1 MSQAGSRFFLLRPK
15 KCGTALLINTRHATS
30 EGWRRKDPRWCFWK
44 KSNARIL
51 MVRLSKTTHM
61 WWLTQYCT
69 ASLECYS
76 SLRTHGS
83 RSLVLWPFT
92 SVKHFSVN
100 HIIGVPVDISIHHMW
115 RTDIIHLWAS
125 WSSCF
130 LTSDLIKFFFL
141 IIYRT
146 SILLEINS
154 TTLQQMCQMMRFV
167 PKGFRYWHPEHRC
180 RAFYLKKS
188 LFFINL
194 LGSLQYLSLF
204 KWGNMNIYIWNMH
217 IGEDGKLLC
226 NKMRIHFCQ
235 FVSFSAS

>member
-130 LTSDLIKFFFL
+130 LTSDLIKFFFF
-141 IIYRT
+141 
-146 SILLEINS
+146 N
-154 TTLQQMCQMMRFV
+154 
-167 PKGFRYWHPEHRC
+167 H
-180 RAFYLKKS
+180 
-188 LFFINL
+188 
-194 LGSLQYLSLF
+194 LS
-204 KWGNMNIYIWNMH
+204 Y
-217 IGEDGKLLC
+217 
-226 NKMRIHFCQ
+226 IHFIGNK
-235 FVSFSAS
+235 FNDSAANVLNDAVCAKGVQILASRASLSGFLS